1 MSDEKSDVIKI
12 KKPDL
17 KHITKNKWAV
27 YTIIFAAISIILLI
41 ILLTGG
47 SLTSNVSKSKIT
59 PMISNFVNTEI
70 IPEGGVEIVSIES
83 QSGVYVATINVDGD
97 VVPLYF
103 TKDGK
108 FISQGTPLISID
120 SSLGANNNLNT
131 GTDTLPTEKVDA
143 SPDNDAVLGDVN
155 APVTIIEFSD
165 FQCPFCERFYTETLP
180 LLKTNYIDTGK
191 VKLIYRDYPL
201 DFHPMA
207 QKSAEAA
214 ECVRAKGGD
223 EGFWKYH
230 DQIYENQA
238 SLTNDNLKKWA
249 KELGYNIDTCL
260 DSGEKTSEVLKDLSD
275 GESYGVTGTPTFFIN
290 GQVIE
295 GAYPYATFQEVI
307 DAELA
312 N

>member
-47 SLTSNVSKSKIT
+47 SFTSNVSKSKIT
-59 PMISNFVNTEI
+59 PMISSFVNTEI

-120 SSLGANNNLNT
+120 SSLGADTNLNA

>member
-165 FQCPFCERFYTETLP
+165 FECPFCERFYTETLP

-230 DQIYENQA
+230 DKIYENQA

>member
-120 SSLGANNNLNT
+120 SSLGADTNLNA

>member
-120 SSLGANNNLNT
+120 SSLGADTNLNA

-260 DSGEKTSEVLKDLSD
+260 DSGEKASEVLKDISD